1 MTKPSLVVMA
11 AGMGS
16 RFGGCKQ
23 VKPIDSAGHTIL
35 DFSVYDAMR
44 AGFGAVYFIIKEEMR
59 ASFQETVGNRIAEH
73 IPVCYVFQKNEDL
86 PSGFS
91 CPPERSKPWGTAH
104 ALFACR
110 NQVKGHFAVINA
122 DDYYG
127 SEAFQAIFRFFTES
141 PDDTQ
146 YGMAGYR
153 LENTLS
159 DYGAVSR
166 GICRVNQNGSLLS
179 VVEHLNIRRE
189 GQQIF
194 SSCPDGRRISL
205 LPDHTVSMNFWG
217 LSDSI
222 FPFLEQGLARFLS
235 EQDSMGLCRNEY
247 YLPSLISEL
256 IEQRLASVRVIP
268 TGESWF
274 GMTYPEDYPLVCQT
288 ISSFQESGRYP
299 KYLWA
304 HLEERRNT
312 L

>member
-16 RFGGCKQ
+16 RFGGDKQ
-23 VKPIDSAGHTIL
+23 VKPIDSTGHTIL

-44 AGFGAVYFIIKEEMR
+44 AGFGSVYFIIKEEMQ
-59 ASFQETVGNRIAEH
+59 ATFQQAVGNRIAEC
-73 IPVCYVFQKNEDL
+73 IPVSYVFQNNDDL
-86 PSGFS
+86 PTGFF
-91 CPPERSKPWGTAH
+91 CPRERSKPWGTAH

-110 NQVKGHFAVINA
+110 NRVKGHFSVINA

-127 SEAFQAIFRFFTES
+127 AEAFQAMLRFFTEV

-166 GICRVNQNGSLLS
+166 GICRVSQDGSLLS
-179 VVEHLNIRRE
+179 VTEHLNIRRD
-189 GQQIF
+189 GRQIF
-194 SSCPDGRRISL
+194 SSCPDGQPLPL
-205 LPDHTVSMNFWG
+205 LPDHIVSMNFWG

-235 EQDSMGLCRNEY
+235 DQDSIGLCRNEY

-256 IEQRLASVRVIP
+256 IEQNLASVRVIP
-268 TGESWF
+268 TGENWF
-274 GMTYPEDYPLVCQT
+274 GMTYPEDYPLVRQT

-299 KYLWA
+299 KHLWA
-304 HLEERRNT
+304 HLDERRNT